1 MRFFGGLFHLAE
13 NLGLAQHHRI
23 EAGGDAEGVIG
34 GFLLRQQI
42 QIGFYV
48 ARRQAV
54 EVGHPFGDVGG
65 FLSVAVNLGAVAGRK
80 NRRFT
85 RNAAYPGHIGQG
97 LGQNVRRKRH
107 PLADGNRS
115 GMVVNAAGKKLH
127 FSTVS
132 IRARQG
138 RAKQHGRGYAFPVF
152 DYPMQGEASKRHL
165 FLMNQGVRA
174 AHCTLTRLPPNI
186 PSPCDVFLRRRW

>member
-1 MRFFGGLFHLAE
+1 MCLFGGLLHLAE

-42 QIGFYV
+42 QIGLDV

-65 FLSVAVNLGAVAGRK
+65 FLRVAVNLGAVAGRK
-80 NRRFT
+80 NRRFA
-85 RNAAYPGHIGQG
+85 RNAANPGHIGQG
-97 LGQNVRRKRH
+97 FRQNVRRKRH

-115 GMVVNAAGKKLH
+115 GMVVDAAGKKLH
-127 FSTVS
+127 FSNES
-132 IRARQG
+132 MR
-138 RAKQHGRGYAFPVF
+138 
-152 DYPMQGEASKRHL
+152 
-165 FLMNQGVRA
+165 
-174 AHCTLTRLPPNI
+174 
-186 PSPCDVFLRRRW
+186 